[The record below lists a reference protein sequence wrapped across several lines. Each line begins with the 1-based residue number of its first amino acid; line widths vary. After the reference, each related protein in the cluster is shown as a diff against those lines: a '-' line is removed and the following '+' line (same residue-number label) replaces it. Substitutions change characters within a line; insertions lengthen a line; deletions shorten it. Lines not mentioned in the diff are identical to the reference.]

1 MANTNKDL
9 QEAKQLLLD
18 LNRLR
23 SQLNKQP
30 LKLADEELLKQLKSL
45 PRDIEA
51 TRKELDNA
59 SFSASGLYNTLR
71 EITSEF
77 KGQKNEV
84 IKVRGA
90 FRQLEDAAQKLKLD
104 EQGIVDLTRNQLEA
118 IQEKLVKN
126 EAIVDQEARRL
137 ISSAAIGKE
146 LEEEVKNWRD
156 MGASV
161 DDINDLVSDMLRST
175 KDLSEEQKASIQYY
189 YDQHKTVGQIVKAVE
204 KRLEVEKKISELMG
218 VTGAVVG
225 GLGALM
231 ERLGMRSGIFHDAM
245 RDSADEMR
253 EMAKDTA
260 NGVAKFSQLQI
271 AAKGFS
277 TVAKGFGKALLDP
290 AAIIGK
296 IAQGFFD
303 VNKASV
309 ELTRLTGETA
319 SGVANVNMNL
329 ISSVDFLETAAELT
343 KQIGMSATN
352 IFSSKTLA
360 AVAEA
365 KNLLGLTAKEA
376 GNLAR
381 FSDLS
386 GVAVEDYNENIY
398 GTVNAY
404 NSANRSGVAHGI
416 VLQDVL
422 NASDDVSVSLGGQP
436 GKIAAA
442 AAAARGLGL
451 DLAKVNQIADGMLD
465 FESSISA
472 EMEAQLLTGKSM
484 NLAKAREYALTNDL
498 EGLSNEL
505 KKNGAS
511 AVEFANM
518 GRVAQSALAK
528 SLGMSREELAKTVL
542 TQEEMNGMTEDQIA
556 KARGVTLEQSK
567 AMDVQAKMEKS
578 IAKLTEAFAP
588 MLDILIPIV
597 EILSKMVRLIAAP
610 ISWVLKLASIFS
622 DRLTPAIEDTD
633 NWFTKLWKN
642 FAAALAAI
650 PKLIAGIGILG
661 LASALKNLLSGKSF
675 TTGIFTKIKEAFT
688 GMGKAGGGIL
698 DTLKEKVAK
707 IFTKPKGGGPI
718 EDLEEKI
725 KEKAGDKVEDLVEGS
740 NEIKPEV
747 PQPAEPKSSGQ
758 KIKEFLTNL
767 AAGLKEMASIEVTK
781 GALNLIPASI
791 GLIAFIPGYFG
802 ARLIQSL
809 DGEKLQAGLTAL
821 ATGLKE
827 MGTGK
832 VFLGSLALVTASIG
846 LIAFM
851 PGYLGARLLQ
861 SLDGEKLKTSLEGL
875 ANGLKEMGTGKVFL
889 GSLALVTASIG
900 LIAFMPGYFGAK
912 LVEKLDGEKLKAG
925 LEGLGTGLSAMGTGK
940 VFLGSLALVTASIG
954 LIAFMPGYFGAK
966 LVEKLDGEKLKAGLG
981 GLATGVSAMGTG
993 RVLLGSVA
1001 LITAGAGLLLL
1012 TLGAPGMM
1020 VASSLGASAGIG
1032 LSALSVGLSTMSGT
1046 LLGGAALI
1054 VAGAGFV
1061 AMTLGALGMG
1071 AVALLGAPAGAG
1083 LSALAVGL
1091 IAFGTAA
1098 MNPLTWAGIGLL
1110 AAFGTALIPLGYAL
1124 SLVAP
1129 TVGAF
1134 GTVVEKALGGLAGII
1149 TAVAT
1154 GFVTMLNSVTLE
1166 KVANMA
1172 LLGPALAS
1180 AAIGLGVMSAALA
1193 GGSIAT
1199 GLASFLTGGGIMADL
1214 ERLSLMAEPLSSVGI
1229 SLTAIATGLV
1239 MLSSALATIE
1249 TGKLDEIK
1257 ELVMTTAIAAPM
1269 VAATGAITELINGIS
1284 GGSEKDNNSQLV
1296 AKLDELIS
1304 IVKAGGDV
1312 IMDGNKVGHTISLN
1326 SYKRA

>member
-851 PGYLGARLLQ
+851 PGY
-861 SLDGEKLKTSLEGL
+861 
-875 ANGLKEMGTGKVFL
+875 
-889 GSLALVTASIG
+889 
-900 LIAFMPGYFGAK
+900 FGAK